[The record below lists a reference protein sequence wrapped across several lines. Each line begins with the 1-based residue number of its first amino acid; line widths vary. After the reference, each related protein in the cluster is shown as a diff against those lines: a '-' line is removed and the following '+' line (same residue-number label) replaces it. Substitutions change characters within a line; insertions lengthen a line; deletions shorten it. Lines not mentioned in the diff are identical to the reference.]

1 MEKIKSASR
10 WCLTSILIP
19 AIMYIFIQTD
29 DVVNALFHKGVIS
42 DPGLGSWRIFILVV
56 LALSIMWLA
65 SRALVPKSGD
75 ALSLA
80 VGLVLTAAVVWSVH
94 IFPIVVDMLMLPT
107 LLACFYLCAL
117 VVCLAGRAMA

>member
-1 MEKIKSASR
+1 MGKFKSVSR
-10 WCLTSILIP
+10 WCLTSVLIP
-19 AIMYIFIQTD
+19 AVMYVFIQAD
-29 DVVNALFHKGVIS
+29 EVVNALFHKGEIS
-42 DPGLGSWRIFILVV
+42 DPGLGLWRIFVLVV

-80 VGLVLTAAVVWSVH
+80 VGLVLTVVVVWSVH